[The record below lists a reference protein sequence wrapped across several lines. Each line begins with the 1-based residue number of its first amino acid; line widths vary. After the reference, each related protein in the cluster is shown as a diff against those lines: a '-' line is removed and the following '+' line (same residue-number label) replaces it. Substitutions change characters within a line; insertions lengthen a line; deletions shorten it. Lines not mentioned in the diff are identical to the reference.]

1 MASREVSSHKRL
13 SPKATLLKNKPCIH
27 GVNSK
32 KVKHVIDIS
41 HADVGALIGRKGVT
55 MKKMVHESGAKIR
68 IVNPE
73 TPHPTVHVIGSQKE
87 VELGVQVVKE
97 RMARCNPGPGLSSD
111 VAHPGNTIK
120 GNDTIHIPALT
131 AAMPPSNGATTAL
144 ALMSRLPN
152 PANPVQIPQA
162 ALQASP
168 RKSAYLPPPPPQVT
182 PQADAAPIAANWAP
196 PPPQVAPK
204 AASMPNSTCV
214 ALSPPKSNPQAKV
227 GLQASPS
234 GALSISSAPNEP
246 QTVIPSPT
254 PADLL
259 LSFLKEN
266 KGCLKG
272 SLEAFFHWLSTQDI
286 TSPED
291 LADAVSDDEYQE
303 VLQKGD
309 GKVGVKVFKFAA
321 FKMAAI
327 AAAAP
332 SESKSVGPVRVTND
346 LDDDLTTELIC
357 PIAHVLM
364 TDDPVLAADGYT
376 YERSQID
383 AWFQKQKKEI
393 EDAKNQIASGS
404 DSQQARGIIERGVLS
419 PLSHE
424 MMPNLNLVPNNA
436 VRTMARDA
444 AAAAA
449 LNCR

>member
-1 MASREVSSHKRL
+1 
-13 SPKATLLKNKPCIH
+13 
-27 GVNSK
+27 
-32 KVKHVIDIS
+32 
-41 HADVGALIGRKGVT
+41 
-55 MKKMVHESGAKIR
+55 
-68 IVNPE
+68 
-73 TPHPTVHVIGSQKE
+73 
-87 VELGVQVVKE
+87 
-97 RMARCNPGPGLSSD
+97 
-111 VAHPGNTIK
+111 
-120 GNDTIHIPALT
+120 
-131 AAMPPSNGATTAL
+131 
-144 ALMSRLPN
+144 
-152 PANPVQIPQA
+152 
-162 ALQASP
+162 
-168 RKSAYLPPPPPQVT
+168 
-182 PQADAAPIAANWAP
+182 
-196 PPPQVAPK
+196 
-204 AASMPNSTCV
+204 MPNSTCV

-234 GALSISSAPNEP
+234 CALSISSAPNEP

-286 TSPED
+286 TTPED

-303 VLQKGD
+303 GLQKGD

-321 FKMAAI
+321 FKRAAI
-327 AAAAP
+327 TAAAAAP
-332 SESKSVGPVRVTND
+332 SESKSVGPVRVKND
-346 LDDDLTTELIC
+346 LDDDLKTELIC

-383 AWFQKQKKEI
+383 AWFQKQQKEI
-393 EDAKNQIASGS
+393 EDAKTQIASGS

-419 PLSHE
+419 PLSHK

-444 AAAAA
+444 AAAAS
-449 LNCR
+449 NCR